1 MPSGARVSD
10 VVPEREALLLKIT
23 SGENVHAILSS
34 VTVRSVPDLL
44 IQITMMSSPERSV
57 LNSIES

>member
-1 MPSGARVSD
+1 MSD

-23 SGENVHAILSS
+23 SGEDVHAILSS

-44 IQITMMSSPERSV
+44 MQITMMSSPERSV
-57 LNSIES
+57 LSSILS